1 MSQAGQEV
9 VFLCL
14 TSSSLV
20 NSRWFVT
27 YWKGQEVVFLCLRH
41 VDLLWGVERACLP
54 LLGRGLAL
62 VFPFLSERTPTMF
75 WNLSAWRDF

>member
-14 TSSSLV
+14 ISISFV
-20 NSRWFVT
+20 ISRWFVT
-27 YWKGQEVVFLCLRH
+27 YRKGQEVVFLCLRH

-54 LLGRGLAL
+54 LLWRGLEV
-62 VFPFLSERTPTMF
+62 VFPCLSERTPTLF
-75 WNLSAWRDF
+75 WNLCAWRDF